1 MLNAGIFQWFFFKIG
16 CGSDVSSPRGVRAE
30 PWPQTCF
37 GAFWAVFG
45 YCHTVQMIVAIA
57 GFTDGRGIIGKEGE
71 WGREEKEQT
80 WRVTELSSV
89 LIFRQC
95 WCNITTVWL
104 LISCWLCTDW
114 RSAKARWWFVKW
126 SAVMGEC
133 RQQLPSF
140 RTARNWVEVNLPC
153 SPNIF

>member
-1 MLNAGIFQWFFFKIG
+1 MHFAIPGHP
-16 CGSDVSSPRGVRAE
+16 GSDASAFPIPGNGKTGPGMQTLSVFYKKIDQAFCFNFFWMNAE
-30 PWPQTCF
+30 L
-37 GAFWAVFG
+37 
-45 YCHTVQMIVAIA
+45 
-57 GFTDGRGIIGKEGE
+57 
-71 WGREEKEQT
+71 
-80 WRVTELSSV
+80 TELSSV

-114 RSAKARWWFVKW
+114 RSAKARWWFVEW

-140 RTARNWVEVNLPC
+140 RTARNWVEVISHAVQTSSSSSADVVVKLKIRC
-153 SPNIF
+153 WC